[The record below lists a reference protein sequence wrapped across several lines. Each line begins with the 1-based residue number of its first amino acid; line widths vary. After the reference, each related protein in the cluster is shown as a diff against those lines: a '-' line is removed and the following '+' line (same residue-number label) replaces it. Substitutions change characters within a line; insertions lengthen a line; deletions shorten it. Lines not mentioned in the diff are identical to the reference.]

1 MQSNNME
8 KPSTANVVQYG
19 PIQVRSYQKQVP
31 IIATGRR
38 SKDLVLNGDEALKRE
53 KKRQRNRDAARK
65 IKEKRQSIEVE
76 LDQQLRQ
83 LESEH
88 SNLQN
93 HLRQLQQT
101 KQNLQQ
107 EVNNLGIISLED
119 LLEGDFEDLYEALNL
134 SDDME
139 LFDETIQRI
148 LNSDSNS
155 TN

>member
-1 MQSNNME
+1 MQSNNIE
-8 KPSTANVVQYG
+8 KSATTNVVQYG
-19 PIQVRSYQKQVP
+19 PIQIRSYQKQVP
-31 IIATGRR
+31 IISTGRR
-38 SKDLVLNGDEALKRE
+38 SKDLVLNGDEALRRE

-76 LDQQLRQ
+76 LDQQLKQ
-83 LESEH
+83 LEFEH
-88 SNLQN
+88 SNLQH
-93 HLRQLQQT
+93 HLQQLQQT